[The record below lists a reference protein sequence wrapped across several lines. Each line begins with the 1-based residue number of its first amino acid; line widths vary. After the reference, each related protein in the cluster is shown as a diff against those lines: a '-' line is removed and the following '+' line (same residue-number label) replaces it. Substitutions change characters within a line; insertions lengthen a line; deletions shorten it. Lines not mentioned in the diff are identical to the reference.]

1 MADTFSQWSMNKWQQ
16 IKSKLFVA
24 VFAVLIFAVMSN
36 HYHFVVYVDESEAK
50 NKKGAYSN

>member
-1 MADTFSQWSMNKWQQ
+1 MADSFSQWSMNKWEQ